1 MSKRKV
7 EDVEEFKKRK
17 QRKLES
23 KPPKPLKHTTDPQ
36 NSKDKYIYIYGK
48 KTLNIEFLK
57 NKTCSVCAESNPVYL
72 CYNKYVDKIFCGNCH
87 QLHTVQSGHSR
98 KTKLQSD
105 LIRKVKENIGQCQV
119 QKCPHK
125 LIPTEPNSKQIST
138 ELNEKQWDQAS
149 NPKQISN
156 KTCHEMFHLRFLDNK
171 PNHKDKR
178 KLRRRCELG
187 YVRMICLNCTSLCE
201 NQPNNIQWDETKK
214 EKMDWNTFFEH
225 YINENNVNL
234 CEL

>member
-1 MSKRKV
+1 
-7 EDVEEFKKRK
+7 
-17 QRKLES
+17 
-23 KPPKPLKHTTDPQ
+23 
-36 NSKDKYIYIYGK
+36 
-48 KTLNIEFLK
+48 
-57 NKTCSVCAESNPVYL
+57 
-72 CYNKYVDKIFCGNCH
+72 VDNIFCGNCH

-98 KTKLQSD
+98 KTKFQSH
-105 LIRKVKENIGQCQV
+105 LIRKVKENIGQCQI
-119 QKCPHK
+119 QNCSHK

-138 ELNEKQWDQAS
+138 EPNEKQIPIEPNSKQIS
-149 NPKQISN
+149 TEPNPKQISTEPDQKQISN
-156 KTCHEMFHLRFLDNK
+156 QTCHEMFHLRFLDNK

-178 KLRRRCELG
+178 KLRKRCELG

-201 NQPNNIQWDETKK
+201 NQPNSIQWDETKK